1 MNWLKGY
8 WLAHRITRKPE
19 EPDLE
24 NWQEQGRWHR
34 QNPGQNLIV
43 GRDSP
48 EATAAT
54 VPLNGGASQLAPQL
68 GVGTGHPCGTTG
80 CAVLGSWMLLPL
92 LLPSERIL
100 PSPCFWLKN
109 LSRCIWHAE
118 LNHMWEPYLL
128 GKTGKKELPRE
139 GGSFCWPS
147 TLLKWSVPHCRNQ
160 RAQILG
166 SWSTSN
172 VQP

>member
-8 WLAHRITRKPE
+8 WLAHRSTRKPE
-19 EPDLE
+19 EPDVE
-24 NWQEQGRWHR
+24 NGQERGGWHR

-43 GRDSP
+43 GLDSP

-54 VPLNGGASQLAPQL
+54 VPLNGEHHSSL
-68 GVGTGHPCGTTG
+68 PCREWALDTPVGTTG
-80 CAVLGSWMLLPL
+80 RAVLGNWMLLPL

-100 PSPCFWLKN
+100 PSPYFWLKN

-118 LNHMWEPYLL
+118 LSHMWEPKLL

-147 TLLKWSVPHCRNQ
+147 ALLKWSVPHCRNQ
-160 RAQILG
+160 RVHILR
-166 SWSTSN
+166 SRSTSN